1 MHSRYQESSNSTSFK
16 MNIIINNKSRQKSYP
31 SSGVLWRKFCEDGE
45 KPPTLRPPWWY
56 NLSCM
61 SKRMVGTLFPFR
73 SYEHCI
79 DSAETPNTL
88 WLQMPWPKT
97 TQLLLS
103 DFFSSCTTTR
113 LATFLLISSIR
124 GTQEKAN
131 LTKLGMVFKYPS
143 ILRREKKKLTKSE
156 LSDRQDRP
164 KFDTSQLRNALGR
177 QNEARL
183 TMLQELKQLSQS

>member
-1 MHSRYQESSNSTSFK
+1 MHSRYQESSNSASLK
-16 MNIIINNKSRQKSYP
+16 LDIIIIYKNRQKFLTSIQ
-31 SSGVLWRKFCEDGE
+31 VVFCEGSFVRMGD

-88 WLQMPWPKT
+88 WLQMSWPKT

-103 DFFSSCTTTR
+103 DFSSSCTTTTP
-113 LATFLLISSIR
+113 ATFLLISCIR

-143 ILRREKKKLTKSE
+143 RLRTEKK
-156 LSDRQDRP
+156 
-164 KFDTSQLRNALGR
+164 RN
-177 QNEARL
+177 
-183 TMLQELKQLSQS
+183 